1 MDDYEGL
8 LQVHLTTLSK
18 EKLNR
23 MAQMIAAELRRRAGH
38 DDGAPLFGDKKAD
51 AGPPCPYDDIVESYH
66 LALPMLPK
74 VRIMTV
80 SRTAAMRKFWA
91 WVLTS
96 KKSDGTRRAE
106 NAQQAI
112 EWVDAYFMRAAEND
126 FLTGRNQRATGAH
139 AGWKADID
147 YLLTERGRK
156 HVIEKTAVSA

>member
-1 MDDYEGL
+1 MDEYEGL

-66 LALPMLPK
+66 LALPALPK
-74 VRIMTV
+74 VRLMTV

-106 NAQQAI
+106 TAQQAI
-112 EWVDAYFMRAAEND
+112 EWVDTYFHRASEND
-126 FLTGRNQRATGAH
+126 FLMGRGNRT
-139 AGWKADID
+139 GWKADLD
-147 YLLTERGRK
+147 FLLTERGRK
-156 HVIEKTAVSA
+156 HVIEKTAVAA